1 MNDKLKKVYLA
12 SGWWGERDE
21 RIIDF
26 LEDKLSSHKG
36 VKVYRP
42 RKDGVK
48 LSTAE
53 FHDHNLRK
61 SVFQSNV
68 DNINSADF
76 VLSNLDSG
84 SDHLD
89 TGTVWETAYAVGKGI
104 PVMAYE
110 DEPYFNVLKERLGKL
125 VYCITLLQTGSR
137 HFNSM
142 VDHMSGCIDKGFVN
156 GFTYDKKQT
165 KSPVFLCDSTGN
177 SDELVVMLDTM
188 PSLRVVTDCKN
199 LNEDTMNDILN
210 SQYLIIPT
218 DTKDPSLTFYMG
230 LAYALGI
237 PVFTYSSK
245 GDPLNLMLIFS
256 VVKHMTGIDDLK
268 DTLSKILREGI
279 DSFGEYDTSSMKV
292 Y

>member
-1 MNDKLKKVYLA
+1 MKRVYCA
-12 SGWWGERDE
+12 SGWFNDRDE
-21 RIIDF
+21 KILDF
-26 LEDKLSSHKG
+26 LEDKLSKNKK

-68 DNINSADF
+68 DNINEADF
-76 VLSNLDSG
+76 VVANLDAG

-104 PVMAYE
+104 PVLGYQ
-110 DEPYFNVLKERLGKL
+110 DESLFDKLKERLGSL
-125 VYCITLLQTGSR
+125 VYYITLIHTSKD
-137 HFNSM
+137 HFNGM
-142 VDHMSGCIDKGFVN
+142 IDHMIERVDSGYNKGFV
-156 GFTYDKKQT
+156 YEKKDPT
-165 KSPVFLCDSTGN
+165 SPVFLCDSTEN
-177 SDELVVMLDTM
+177 SDEIVTLLD
-188 PSLRVVTDCKN
+188 SLSSVRIVTDPKN
-199 LNEDTMNDILN
+199 LKDHQIDEILN
-210 SQYLIIPT
+210 AQYLIIPT
-218 DTKDPSLTFYMG
+218 DTKDSCLTFYMG

-256 VVKHMTGIDDLK
+256 VVKHMTGLNDLK
-268 DTLSKILREGI
+268 DTVSKITREGI
-279 DSFGEYDTSSMKV
+279 GSFGEYDTSGMKV